1 MERLSV
7 KTTRRED
14 MVNLA
19 AAVQHPVPGR
29 RRTAR
34 ALLLAAGL
42 LAAACF
48 PAWAAGVETA
58 HLVVS
63 DASGR
68 LSREQIGQRAA
79 RVQTLFEKVL
89 AFWDVDPGVERFGK
103 IRVVF
108 NAPGQLQLS
117 VFRWVKDGGRM
128 AREVLAAPSGQEP
141 QMLAHK
147 LTSALFPSKDKLVR
161 NMMGDVSETRL
172 GNPRPFPACGLGVD
186 AWVLALDRLGMRLPL
201 RELGPDHASWGMGE
215 NEKGVPFTTD
225 PDRHHRTY
233 AEAGSFGAFLFE
245 AYGMEK
251 LKQLCQQTGDLG
263 RPWEAVYGAGLETL
277 EARWLEALR
286 AEQARLE
293 PEIALAAELY
303 RQDPAAAC
311 GQALARPAARP

>member
-1 MERLSV
+1 MEKLSV
-7 KTTRRED
+7 KTARREELA
-14 MVNLA
+14 NLA
-19 AAVQHPVPGR
+19 AAAPRPASGR
-29 RRTAR
+29 RRIAR

-42 LAAACF
+42 WAAALS

-68 LSREQIGQRAA
+68 LSRDQIEQRAA
-79 RVQTLFEKVL
+79 RVQALFEKVR
-89 AFWDVDPGVERFGK
+89 AFWDADPGVERFGK

-108 NAPGQLQLS
+108 NTPGQMLQLS
-117 VFRWVKDGGRM
+117 VFRWVRDGGRM
-128 AREVLAAPSGQEP
+128 VREVLAAPSGQEP

-172 GNPRPFPACGLGVD
+172 GNPRPFPHCGLGADV
-186 AWVLALDRLGMRLPL
+186 WVLALDRLGKRLPL

-215 NEKGVPFTTD
+215 NQSGVPFISD

-233 AEAGSFGAFLFE
+233 AQAGSFGAFLFT

-251 LKQLCQQTGDLG
+251 LKLLCQQTGDTG
-263 RPWEAVYGAGLETL
+263 RPWEAVYGAGLEAL
-277 EARWLEALR
+277 EARWLDALR
-286 AEQARLE
+286 AEAARLE
-293 PEIALAAELY
+293 PDIARAAQLY
-303 RQDPAAAC
+303 QADPAAAC
-311 GQALARPAARP
+311 EQALAR